1 MAAVAAPFQ
10 QSEAVLRALIESP
23 QRIVIFALDAQ
34 YHYLAFN
41 NNHARTMRQIWGV
54 DISVGANMLDLI
66 GRSDDRAKARANFD
80 RVLAG
85 ESFTLIEEYG
95 DTRMERRFYE
105 DVYSPVRDSEGRI
118 TGVAVYLTDIT
129 EHRRVELELE
139 DYRNHLEDL
148 VQQRTRELESAHA
161 QLLRAQK
168 LESLGVLAGGIAHDF
183 NNLLAVILAR
193 AELCLRELPDGTG
206 AVAHLPIIRDAAL
219 EARML
224 TKQLLNYAGKG
235 RFVLEDI
242 ELNGVVRGMEQLV
255 RASISKVIRLSF
267 ELSDG
272 QLPVAGDATQLR
284 QVVLN
289 LVTNAAEAIGSRVG
303 VIRVRTGTT
312 QIAPGS
318 LRATCLPSSVSV
330 GHYAYLEVEDDGCG
344 IADEHRD
351 KIFDPFFS
359 TKFAGHGLG
368 LAAVLGITKSHGGA
382 IVLDSRPQGG
392 SCFRV
397 LLPQVDNP
405 LRSGSVATA
414 VGSQVLHGS
423 GCVLVVDDEAPVRQA
438 TSELLRSMGYDVLE
452 ADGGVAA
459 LALFRERGEDVD
471 AVLLDLAM
479 PEMNGEQVLR
489 ELKKLRAQVPI
500 VLLTAYAEDE
510 SRVRFSSGELAGFIA
525 KPFAREEL
533 AGVLGGVVRKPAGGE
548 PTRVDPSR
556 ANPDGDRHGGK

>member
-148 VQQRTRELESAHA
+148 VQQRTRELELAHA

-382 IVLDSRPQGG
+382 IVLDSRPQAGT
-392 SCFRV
+392 CFRV
-397 LLPQVDNP
+397 LLPQVENP
-405 LRSGSVATA
+405 LRTGSVAPA

-459 LALFRERGEDVD
+459 LALFREREDVD

-489 ELKKLRAQVPI
+489 ELKKLRAEVPI